1 MKKQSVERK
10 IQDKKKM
17 CSARSRKEGKTL
29 LVHESSDYEESE
41 PDEPEKQKKR
51 KGVHETSDFE
61 ESDHDKSEV

>member
-1 MKKQSVERK
+1 MHSAIITDKEVKKQSVERK

-41 PDEPEKQKKR
+41 PDEPEKQKK
-51 KGVHETSDFE
+51 KKEGA
-61 ESDHDKSEV
+61 